1 MKDDLK
7 KLHDEGIL
15 SHTELTKSLQ
25 TKQESLPNGIP
36 FCGVDALRFTLCSSD
51 IRQHFIKFNPNECEK
66 NHRFLN
72 KIWNATKFTLAN
84 CNAFTINPS
93 SNPMIRRDQLSSM
106 DKWILSRLA
115 NTLIETSK
123 SLNSMDI
130 GCASLWKSFFYENLC
145 DVYVEAAKYNFQN
158 NIVAESQTQC
168 EVLKTC
174 LTVGLR
180 HMGIFTPFLSNELLN
195 YLPHQME
202 FEVFFFFVKC
212 NSLN

>member
-1 MKDDLK
+1 M
-7 KLHDEGIL
+7 
-15 SHTELTKSLQ
+15 SHTEFTKSLQ

-36 FCGVDALRFTLCSSD
+36 FCGVDALRLTLCFSD
-51 IRQHFIKFNPNECEK
+51 IREHFIKFNPNECEK

-84 CNAFTINPS
+84 CSAFTVVAGTNPI
-93 SNPMIRRDQLSSM
+93 MQRDQLSPM

-115 NTLIETSK
+115 NTVTETSK
-123 SLNSMDI
+123 SLNSMNI

-158 NIVAESQTQC
+158 NFVAESQTQC

-180 HMGIFTPFLSNELLN
+180 HMGIFTPFLANQLLN

-202 FEVFFFFVKC
+202 FEVLFFALS
-212 NSLN
+212 NAIR